1 MSKRS
6 IERVLDEY
14 AAATTGTFVER
25 SEAVSSE
32 KLLGPFIDLFPP
44 PPACIVDIGAGTG
57 RDAAWLSQHGYEVTA
72 VEPVAALREVGKNLH
87 ASDRIDW
94 CDGILPDLTISPAP
108 ARGFDMALLS
118 AVWQHLDDRDRA
130 RSMPRIADLTTAGG
144 LILISLR
151 QGPSVP
157 SQTLHEASVHATID
171 LADAHGLRVEREVRI
186 ESMQPADRAAG
197 VYWTWLAFRR
207 LAR

>member
-14 AAATTGTFVER
+14 AAATTGSFVER

-32 KLLGPFIDLFPP
+32 KLLGPFIDMFPP
-44 PPACIVDIGAGTG
+44 PPAHVADIGAGTG
-57 RDAAWLSQHGYEVTA
+57 RDAAWLSQRGYEVTA
-72 VEPVAALREVGKNLH
+72 VEPVAELREVGTSLH
-87 ASDRIDW
+87 PTDGIDW
-94 CDGILPDLTISPAP
+94 RDGTLPDLAISPAP
-108 ARGFDMALLS
+108 ESGFDVVLLS

-130 RSMPRIADLTTAGG
+130 RSMPNIIDLTAVGG

-151 QGPSVP
+151 QGPSAP
-157 SQTLHEASVHATID
+157 SHTVHEASARVTVD
-171 LADAHGLRVEREVRI
+171 LASAHGLQMEREVRI
-186 ESMQPADRAAG
+186 ESMQASDRAAG

>member
-14 AAATTGTFVER
+14 AAATTGSFVER

-32 KLLGPFIDLFPP
+32 TLLGPFLDMFPP
-44 PPACIVDIGAGTG
+44 PPARIVDIAAGTG
-57 RDAAWLSQHGYEVTA
+57 RDAAWLSQQGYDVTA
-72 VEPVAALREVGKNLH
+72 VEPVAALREVGMNLH
-87 ASDRIDW
+87 ATDRIDW
-94 CDGILPDLTISPAP
+94 CDGTLPDLAISPAC
-108 ARGFDMALLS
+108 GFDVTLLS

-130 RSMPRIADLTTAGG
+130 RSMPNIADLTVAGG

-151 QGPSVP
+151 QGPSVL
-157 SQTLHEASVHATID
+157 SQTLHEASVPATVD
-171 LADAHGLRVEREVRI
+171 LASANGLRMEREVRI
-186 ESMQPADRAAG
+186 ESMQAADRAAG
-197 VYWTWLAFRR
+197 IHWTWLAFRR